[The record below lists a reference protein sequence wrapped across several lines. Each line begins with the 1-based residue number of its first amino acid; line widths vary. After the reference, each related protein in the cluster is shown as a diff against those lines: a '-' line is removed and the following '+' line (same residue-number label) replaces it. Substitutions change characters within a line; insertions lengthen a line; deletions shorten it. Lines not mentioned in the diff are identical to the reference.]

1 MTRTSLSAIAGT
13 ALVGALAIASWS
25 APAAAAGVEAG
36 VLTCNVASGWGFVFG
51 SSRDVNC
58 VYAPSPGVAEYY
70 VGSISKFGVDIGYTQ
85 SAVIVW
91 AVLAPTASLAPGAL
105 TGSYGGVTGGATVV
119 VGADANLLVGGFNRS
134 ISLQPLS
141 IEGNKGLN
149 VAAGIA
155 EISLHYERRQP
166 PA

>member
-1 MTRTSLSAIAGT
+1 MTRKSLP
-13 ALVGALAIASWS
+13 ALAGAAAIVALSIGGS
-25 APAAAAGVEAG
+25 PAPAAAAGVEAG
-36 VLTCNVASGWGFVFG
+36 VLTCNVASGWGFIFG
-51 SSRDVNC
+51 SSRDVHC
-58 VYAPSPGVAEYY
+58 VYTPGPGVTEYY

-85 SAVIVW
+85 NAVIVW
-91 AVLAPTASLAPGAL
+91 SVLAPTTSLAPGAL
-105 TGSYGGVTGGATVV
+105 AGGYGGVTGGATVG
-119 VGADANLLVGGFNRS
+119 VGGDANLLIGGFNHS

-155 EISLHYERRQP
+155 EINLHYERRQP